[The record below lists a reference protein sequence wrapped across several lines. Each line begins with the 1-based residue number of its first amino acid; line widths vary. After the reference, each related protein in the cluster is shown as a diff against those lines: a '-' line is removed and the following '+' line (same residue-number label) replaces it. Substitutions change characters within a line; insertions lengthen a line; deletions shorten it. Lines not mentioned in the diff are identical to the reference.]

1 MLPFFSVRITTPR
14 RVIVSALLTLAIFS
28 AFSLSPVGAQGVAK
42 QTFPR
47 LGGYHIARTPFAGGY
62 SDPEYHKEI
71 ARLDFVIFGA
81 ALKSN
86 NDDARAIRALNPDIF
101 LAKYTKLQSVPKQFG
116 GYSELKRDKVFS
128 EKGPNNSNAADWWAR
143 DFDGNQVSNWPAN
156 WTVNITNYVQPDASG
171 DRFPQW
177 AAKLD
182 YEWWLQ
188 HDVWDAVF
196 EDSVHWRP
204 RRTES
209 GASVDWSGGKEKD
222 SKKIQSAFRLGHQ
235 AYWNKL
241 KELAPDKYIIVNH
254 DWYMSENDSANGALD
269 LPEYDKQVHGGILEI
284 VMRSSDLVSPRTPWN
299 RTLERYRRSMTYFV
313 EPKLLL
319 FLVQGEPDN
328 YRFFR
333 YAFSTCLL
341 DDGYFDY
348 APDNGF
354 DYGTVEWFD
363 EFDLAGK
370 ADTNWLGLAIDSPPT
385 TPWRSGVWRRDFQGG
400 VALTNPKGNGR
411 TTVTIEDG
419 FRRIAGKQDRQVNNG
434 QKASSITLEDGDGII
449 LVREAFASLPEGEVA
464 PKPPVLMSD

>member
-1 MLPFFSVRITTPR
+1 M
-14 RVIVSALLTLAIFS
+14 
-28 AFSLSPVGAQGVAK
+28 
-42 QTFPR
+42 
-47 LGGYHIARTPFAGGY
+47 
-62 SDPEYHKEI
+62 
-71 ARLDFVIFGA
+71 
-81 ALKSN
+81 
-86 NDDARAIRALNPDIF
+86 
-101 LAKYTKLQSVPKQFG
+101 
-116 GYSELKRDKVFS
+116 
-128 EKGPNNSNAADWWAR
+128 
-143 DFDGNQVSNWPAN
+143 
-156 WTVNITNYVQPDASG
+156 
-171 DRFPQW
+171 
-177 AAKLD
+177 
-182 YEWWLQ
+182 
-188 HDVWDAVF
+188 
-196 EDSVHWRP
+196 HWRP

-254 DWYMSENDSANGALD
+254 DWYMSEDVGASGALD

-319 FLVQGEPDN
+319 FLVLGEPDN

-411 TTVTIEDG
+411 VTVTIEDG
-419 FRRIAGKQDRQVNNG
+419 FRRIAGQQDRQVNNG
-434 QKASSITLEDGDGII
+434 QTASSITLEDGDGII
-449 LVREAFASLPEGEVA
+449 LVREAFVSVPKEKVA